1 MMAPGTWY
9 DAKHE
14 RLRTPKP
21 VQPASTPPNDVTAE
35 SQTGR

>member
-1 MMAPGTWY
+1 MMASGRWY

-14 RLRTPKP
+14 RLRPPKP
-21 VQPASTPPNDVTAE
+21 VEPAATPPNEITAE